1 MTLVT
6 DNNKG
11 IYPDATFVPG
21 EVIPEAL
28 ILNLGTPAGTVEGD
42 APVVRVP
49 YVAEDP
55 TTEYVA
61 EAEEGTFSE
70 PDLDELTISTKKLM
84 TLSRSSREASL
95 SNVSA
100 QLLASSMGRSM
111 IRKAN
116 ASFINDTEPTRLGLA
131 NTEGITTLGHTG
143 ANLDMIIE
151 AMTGIEVSGG
161 QATDIVTDPL
171 TWASLMK
178 LKAGEGSNVPLIG
191 NPGQVN
197 ERSLFNCAVHV
208 SPDVAQGTLLVV
220 DSNTVLTVT
229 GQLETAISSDVY
241 FTSDRIVRR
250 LTWRIGW
257 KVADPNKIVKITF
270 DEPAA

>member
-11 IYPDATFVPG
+11 IYPDAVFVPG

-49 YVAEDP
+49 YVAEDA
-55 TTEYVA
+55 TAHYVA

-70 PDLDELTISTKKLM
+70 PELDELEISTKKLM

-100 QLLASSMGRSM
+100 QLLATSMGRAM
-111 IRKAN
+111 TRRAN
-116 ASFINDTEPTRLGLA
+116 QSFINDTSPVGLA
-131 NTEGITTLGHTG
+131 NTPGITTLGSIGT
-143 ANLDMIIE
+143 NLDVLIE
-151 AMTGIEVSGG
+151 AITGIEVAGG
-161 QATDIVTDPL
+161 QATDIVTDPR
-171 TWASLMK
+171 TWANLMK

-197 ERSLFNCAVHV
+197 DRSLFNCAVHV
-208 SPDVAQGTLLVV
+208 SPDVAEGTLLVV
-220 DSNTVLTVT
+220 DSSAVLTVA
-229 GQLETAISSDVY
+229 GPLETAISGDVY
-241 FTSDRIVRR
+241 FTSDRVVRR

-257 KVADPNKIVKITF
+257 QVADPNKIVKIEL
-270 DEPAA
+270 DPEA